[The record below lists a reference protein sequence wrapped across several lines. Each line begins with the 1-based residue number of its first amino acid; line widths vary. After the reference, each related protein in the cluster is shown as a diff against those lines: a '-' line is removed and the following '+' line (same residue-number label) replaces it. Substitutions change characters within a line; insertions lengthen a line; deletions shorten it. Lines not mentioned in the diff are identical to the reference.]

1 MQKTAEKYHDFY
13 EKTANSEG
21 VVSFMISELPD
32 FQIIDDKTAGFYKKG
47 RKLCSGPL
55 VSALVMQRKYF
66 RKYDAAVLSRRLG
79 RN

>member
-21 VVSFMISELPD
+21 FVSFMISELPD
-32 FQIIDDKTAGFYKKG
+32 FQIIEEKTYAFYKKV
-47 RKLCSGPL
+47 CESCPGPL

-66 RKYDAAVLSRRLG
+66 RKYDAAVLSRCLG